1 MGKPNVHLAPRIRLA
16 VIEGVLNQYEVNYTK
31 SWTPWIVWEDN
42 QHFWA
47 TSPQQMFRIFIRI
60 KVPEEDLCLGQREYG
75 LYGSDNENRYELGP
89 LR

>member
-16 VIEGVLNQYEVNYTK
+16 VIKGVLNQYEVNYTK
-31 SWTPWIVWEDN
+31 SWTPRIVWEDN

-47 TSPQQMFRIFIRI
+47 TSSQQMFRTFSRI
-60 KVPEEDLCLGQREYG
+60 KVPEEDLCLGQKGYG
-75 LYGSDNENRYELGP
+75 LYGSDNENRHELGP